1 MNNKIY
7 VFANVFKR
15 HIGNVK
21 MTLCNRLLSNT
32 SFEQVLVTLNLI
44 RKAKATTGTWKA
56 ELQGLFLL
64 KPFWAQIAVIGK
76 GFMSK
81 IFLRGWENMLEFEK
95 VMTKKAH
102 YERLG
107 EWDQNFPIHGYWTF
121 WKRLPVQKDAYTHLA
136 LFLITSC
143 CGHLN
148 CKGKYLHISRKV
160 KSFCKPSH
168 TAISLVTCL
177 WPSLLNNFAS
187 FTSAKICRKHEL
199 SIFHSLRLIQHSLT
213 IFLKDCS

>member
-95 VMTKKAH
+95 VMTKKST
-102 YERLG
+102 L
-107 EWDQNFPIHGYWTF
+107 
-121 WKRLPVQKDAYTHLA
+121 WKVGWVRPKFSD
-136 LFLITSC
+136 S
-143 CGHLN
+143 
-148 CKGKYLHISRKV
+148 
-160 KSFCKPSH
+160 
-168 TAISLVTCL
+168 
-177 WPSLLNNFAS
+177 WLLNLLEK
-187 FTSAKICRKHEL
+187 TSGTKRCTHTPCLIPDYFMLRSSKLQRKIPTYIKE
-199 SIFHSLRLIQHSLT
+199 S
-213 IFLKDCS
+213 